1 MLLFSDPPGRPEIQG
16 LDEGEILTAGK
27 LKRLTCISMSGNP
40 LAKLTW
46 YVGVRQVASVYS
58 TVDNYA
64 TAELA
69 LIPDQVKDFL
79 SSTLL
84 ALVSHCCYCLHRL
97 RMGPTSVARRRT
109 QPWPGTLDLL
119 LSPESSTSSFHRV
132 TSTSAFVPP
141 PPRPAKT

>member
-1 MLLFSDPPGRPEIQG
+1 MFLHFKCCFSDPPGRPEIQG

-79 SSTLL
+79 K
-84 ALVSHCCYCLHRL
+84 AQHCWHLYHH
-97 RMGPTSVARRRT
+97 T
-109 QPWPGTLDLL
+109 
-119 LSPESSTSSFHRV
+119 V
-132 TSTSAFVPP
+132 TASD
-141 PPRPAKT
+141 

>member
-1 MLLFSDPPGRPEIQG
+1 
-16 LDEGEILTAGK
+16 
-27 LKRLTCISMSGNP
+27 MSGNP

-79 SSTLL
+79 KAQHFWHLYHT
-84 ALVSHCCYCLHRL
+84 
-97 RMGPTSVARRRT
+97 
-109 QPWPGTLDLL
+109 D
-119 LSPESSTSSFHRV
+119 V
-132 TSTSAFVPP
+132 TAYTD
-141 PPRPAKT
+141 